1 MSQMGWQVY
10 VAVTLGSALGGL
22 GRYVMTAA
30 IPSETFPWGTLAVN
44 VLGSFIIGFFA
55 TLTAVEGRLPAS
67 AATRVFV
74 MAGLCGGFT
83 TFSAFS
89 LQTLDLARDEQWLAV
104 GGNIAGSVVLCL
116 IAVWLGHIAAAALN
130 QMKGA

>member
-1 MSQMGWQVY
+1 MGWQVY

-22 GRYVMTAA
+22 ARYLMTTA
-30 IPSETFPWGTLAVN
+30 IPSETFPWGTLMVN
-44 VLGSFIIGFFA
+44 ILGSFIIGFFA

-89 LQTLDLARDEQWLAV
+89 LQTLDLVRDDQWIAA
-104 GGNIAGSVVLCL
+104 GGNVAGSVALCL
-116 IAVWLGHIAAAALN
+116 VAVWLGHLAATAIN

>member
-1 MSQMGWQVY
+1 MDWQVY

-22 GRYVMTAA
+22 ARYLMTAA
-30 IPSETFPWGTLAVN
+30 IPSDTFPWGTLTVN
-44 VLGSFIIGFFA
+44 ILGSFIIGFFA

-89 LQTLDLARDEQWLAV
+89 LQTLDLIRDDKLAAA
-104 GGNIAGSVVLCL
+104 GGNVAASVALCL
-116 IAVWLGHIAAAALN
+116 LAVWLGHLAATAVN